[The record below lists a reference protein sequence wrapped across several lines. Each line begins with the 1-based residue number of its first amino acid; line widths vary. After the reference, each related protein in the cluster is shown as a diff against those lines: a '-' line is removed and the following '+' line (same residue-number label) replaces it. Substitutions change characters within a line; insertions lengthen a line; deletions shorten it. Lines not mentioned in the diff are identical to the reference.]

1 MLIDDLRNNI
11 KISLKEKIE
20 TKNSINYSVYKNI
33 LDKAQKDAKENK
45 CDVIADEYIIRAAR
59 KELKQLEDTLSYITN
74 ESDPKRF
81 SELTESIAVVNNF
94 LPKSISNQ
102 VIAEYLLDSHIE
114 KNMGICMKS
123 LKLKFEALLDSKVA
137 SEVVKEYI
145 K

>member
-20 TKNSINYSVYKNI
+20 TRNSINYSVYKNI

-94 LPKSISNQ
+94 LPKSVSKQ
-102 VIAEYLLDSHIE
+102 EIAEYLLDSHIE
-114 KNMGICMKS
+114 KNMKS
-123 LKLKFEALLDSKVA
+123 LKLKFGALLDNKIA

>member
-11 KISLKEKIE
+11 KIALKEKIH
-20 TKNSINYSVYKNI
+20 TKNDINYSVYKNI
-33 LDKAQKDAKENK
+33 LDKAQKEAKENK
-45 CDVIADEYIIRAAR
+45 CDLITDEYIIRAAR

-74 ESDPKRF
+74 KSDPKRF
-81 SELTESIAVVNNF
+81 LELTESIAVVNNF
-94 LPKSISNQ
+94 LPKSVSKQ
-102 VIAEYLLDSHIE
+102 EIAEYLLDNHIE

-123 LKLKFEALLDSKVA
+123 LKFKFGALLDSKVA